1 MFFVY
6 LEYMLQYSI
15 IYALIVPNIFQAIEQ
30 NKLYSSV
37 KIVPNIKFT
46 EIKLYVIDKKKEVIY
61 FITTLSSNAD
71 YIFFIA

>member
-6 LEYMLQYSI
+6 LEYTLQYSI
-15 IYALIVPNIFQAIEQ
+15 IYALIVLNIFQAIEQ

-37 KIVPNIKFT
+37 KIVLNIKFT

-61 FITTLSSNAD
+61 FIAALSSNAD